1 MPHPATKACLMMIL
15 ASLTATA
22 GSDIYRYRDAEG
34 RTYLS
39 DKPLQGQYVLVKRY
53 RGMGDG
59 AGDSKPVDSLKR
71 MAQRRSRLSPL
82 IEQVARDQ
90 RLQPALIHAVVR
102 AESAYDHK
110 AVSSKGA
117 IGLMQLMPATASR
130 YGVGNAEDPRQN
142 LSGGARYLRYLLG
155 MFENDLSLA
164 LAAYNAG
171 ENAVIEYGRRIPP
184 YPETRNY
191 VRKVLAFYD
200 ELRAAG
206 SQRASLV
213 SN

>member
-1 MPHPATKACLMMIL
+1 MPHPVTKACLTIIL
-15 ASLTATA
+15 CSLTAMA
-22 GSDIYRYRDAEG
+22 AADIYRYRDAEG

-39 DKPLQGQYVLVKRY
+39 DKPMPGHYVLIKRY
-53 RGMGDG
+53 RGMGGG
-59 AGDSKPVDSLKR
+59 ASHSKPADSLKR

-90 RLQPALIHAVVR
+90 RLQPELLHAVVR

-117 IGLMQLMPATASR
+117 IGLMQLMPATARR

-142 LSGGARYLRYLLG
+142 LSGGARYLRDLLG

-171 ENAVIEYGRRIPP
+171 ENAVIEYGRQIPP
-184 YPETRNY
+184 YPETQNY
-191 VRKVLAFYD
+191 VRKVLAFYQ
-200 ELRAAG
+200 A
-206 SQRASLV
+206 QRSTGPQSASLA